1 MACVIFCTFFE
12 VDKWRRLCQLALI
25 NSDRDG
31 IRKAREGFLISKGK
45 PLEPY
50 GINRRDEIY
59 SIDIYFY
66 VLNLFIQVFVHCI
79 PPQITFYFLFLYLIL
94 FIYRDRLFYSHLAFP
109 APGED

>member
-1 MACVIFCTFFE
+1 MNSTGLSITVLAGFDRSCFAISVGRPSLLTRSNTSKRSKKAIMACVIFCTFFE

-50 GINRRDEIY
+50 GINRRDEI
-59 SIDIYFY
+59 
-66 VLNLFIQVFVHCI
+66 
-79 PPQITFYFLFLYLIL
+79 
-94 FIYRDRLFYSHLAFP
+94 
-109 APGED
+109 